1 MTKMR
6 YKQGKG
12 DPAGFKMFMR
22 QENIKPSMIVRYV
35 GNRFHVLFHLAGV
48 LYLLRDKLMMYLENV
63 CHNTTLRTALI
74 QDLKNRTI
82 ILELRALGLIGKLVT
97 GPWMK
102 HFYASQHMTNLDI
115 VPAINMCMNN
125 LNLLR
130 ANPSIALIIKTDI
143 FIFGSILDD
152 ESVLKHLQESSFSS
166 AEHETFN
173 EIFALLLQG
182 VIDVINK
189 QMDDYL
195 RGELATLSPSK
206 CCQSKSAPVH
216 NMFSEQTLG
225 LADHQLRRA
234 HNAKIGFI
242 DGKVKATKNKTMSW
256 LSTKSSAEQ
265 SKIISFSTKRACK
278 MKIIQ
283 HQREETL
290 KRVQDERHKEKHQK
304 IDQRE
309 RRKVEKKMASVFN
322 EKSTLNDEF
331 PEITQEQKTFIS
343 RAFTDLNSLL
353 GIYLNH
359 RWYENFTNVI
369 YIGHVVTISHK
380 AKLPKLTIT
389 YWTIDESEE
398 EGIDNTITVIEMLVD
413 YLNGDLVFVEDGN
426 DVLQY

>member
-1 MTKMR
+1 MCCKFHICHDKMR

-63 CHNTTLRTALI
+63 CHNTTTLRTALI

-97 GPWMK
+97 RPWMK

-130 ANPSIALIIKTDI
+130 ANPSIALIIKTD
-143 FIFGSILDD
+143 IFGSILDD

-195 RGELATLSPSK
+195 RGELTTLSPSK

-225 LADHQLRRA
+225 LADHQLRLA

-242 DGKVKATKNKTMSW
+242 DGKVKATKNKTISW

-322 EKSTLNDEF
+322 EKSTLNDSQC
-331 PEITQEQKTFIS
+331 T
-343 RAFTDLNSLL
+343 
-353 GIYLNH
+353 
-359 RWYENFTNVI
+359 
-369 YIGHVVTISHK
+369 HVK
-380 AKLPKLTIT
+380 A
-389 YWTIDESEE
+389 S
-398 EGIDNTITVIEMLVD
+398 
-413 YLNGDLVFVEDGN
+413 
-426 DVLQY
+426 